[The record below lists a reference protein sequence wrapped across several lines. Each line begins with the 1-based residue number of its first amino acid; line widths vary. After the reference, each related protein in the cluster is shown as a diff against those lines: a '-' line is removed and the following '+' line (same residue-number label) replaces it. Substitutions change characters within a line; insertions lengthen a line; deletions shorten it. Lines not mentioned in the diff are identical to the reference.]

1 MNTTIESYSTLNMN
15 DKIIAQIAINKI
27 IKAMRFHRNR
37 MNVIT
42 DFGFGLKPSMSQEF
56 IRAYYILHYPK
67 EHIDGYCQFALAK
80 ITRKNPTT
88 GIIYKNLLEDNQHL
102 NSKKL
107 FNKMIK
113 RMHKNWILYVGW

>member
-1 MNTTIESYSTLNMN
+1 MN

-27 IKAMRFHRNR
+27 IKAMQFHRNR
-37 MNVIT
+37 MNIIT

-88 GIIYKNLLEDNQHL
+88 GIIYKNLLEAPTVQYF
-102 NSKKL
+102 